1 MLKKI
6 LNKFLKKSNKG
17 QEVQVEP
24 EKILYQSSNRL
35 KGKNAI
41 IIGGGKGIGKAIATR
56 FAEEGAKIII
66 NSRSKTDLENV
77 KKEIQNNKGECSC
90 FVGDITD
97 LKTIQNLFL
106 ESKSR
111 LGKLDIL
118 INCAGTVDFGSIES
132 FPLNKFEKIMDLN
145 VKSVFS
151 CIQEAI
157 KIMKSNGDE
166 GKIITIGSIASKWT
180 GRGGDGSYSASKYAV
195 YGMIES
201 IARQLHGSGSNIAV
215 GLICPGVVDTTLTN
229 PDKDQKPNWMRPTT
243 IADSVL
249 HMVTAPKNVNI
260 FDLTIF
266 GMDEKPW

>member
-1 MLKKI
+1 MASKSGLSLMTLATLPKTTFAFSVTTQ
-6 LNKFLKKSNKG
+6 LPLLKSNLSSIIPLIDADNNNYEKYIKFDSKRFYKMMHSLSKIKEPNTTLREDTIVFNQTLAQFGPAKG
-17 QEVQVEP
+17 
-24 EKILYQSSNRL
+24 
-35 KGKNAI
+35 
-41 IIGGGKGIGKAIATR
+41 TM
-56 FAEEGAKIII
+56 
-66 NSRSKTDLENV
+66 KTDLENV

-106 ESKSR
+106 ESKSK

-157 KIMKSNGDE
+157 KMMKSDGDE

-229 PDKDQKPNWMRPTT
+229 PDKD
-243 IADSVL
+243 
-249 HMVTAPKNVNI
+249 
-260 FDLTIF
+260 
-266 GMDEKPW
+266 